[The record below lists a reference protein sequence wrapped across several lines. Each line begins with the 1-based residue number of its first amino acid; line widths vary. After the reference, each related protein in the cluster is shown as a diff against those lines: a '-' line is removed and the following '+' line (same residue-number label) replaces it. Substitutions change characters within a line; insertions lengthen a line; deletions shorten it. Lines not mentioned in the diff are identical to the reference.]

1 VKSNADGSA
10 TIRRMKNRAASEV
23 PLEKDANGRKKW
35 VQGLVVG
42 VLGVAESLLE
52 EVVVKIVVC
61 QM

>member
-42 VLGVAESLLE
+42 VAESLLE